1 VKFLSQQAAERPDAA
16 ERFRREARAAA
27 KIRSEHVARVL
38 DVGTLETGLPYM
50 VMEFLE
56 GNDIAEELR
65 RTERLPIIEAVE
77 YILQAIEA
85 LWTAPVDSPEADEL
99 EILVTLVEAYEALH
113 YPIEPPEP
121 PAEV

>member
-1 VKFLSQQAAERPDAA
+1 MEHPPLHTAQEYDAA
-16 ERFRREARAAA
+16 
-27 KIRSEHVARVL
+27 
-38 DVGTLETGLPYM
+38 
-50 VMEFLE
+50 
-56 GNDIAEELR
+56 
-65 RTERLPIIEAVE
+65 
-77 YILQAIEA
+77 LQAIEA